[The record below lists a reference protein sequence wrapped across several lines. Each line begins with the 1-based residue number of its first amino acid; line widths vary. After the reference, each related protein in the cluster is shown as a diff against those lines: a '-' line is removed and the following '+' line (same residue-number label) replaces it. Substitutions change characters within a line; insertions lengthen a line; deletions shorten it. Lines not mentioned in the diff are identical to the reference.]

1 MELPSGGYLSRDAVA
16 ARPEL
21 MLTPGHPFCH
31 AVACGDD
38 RHCATKMRLHR

>member
-21 MLTPGHPFCH
+21 MLTPGHPFF
-31 AVACGDD
+31 AMLLPVAMTGIAPP
-38 RHCATKMRLHR
+38 R